1 MKRMVLLFVM
11 LFFALGVFAQ
21 DLEYGKLYSLE
32 DGMSA
37 EEVMRIVY
45 HNKYSLFAQ
54 DYKLPDC
61 QILYVDKSG
70 FTREKKAI
78 RERIVKAGE
87 EGLSYKDL
95 VVVTYPTQSKGIAV
109 LTWTYEDTTRD
120 QDTWIWIP
128 SLKKIRKVSASEGD
142 DAFMGSDFTV
152 EEVSTRGLEDET
164 YKLVGE
170 ENFKGYTFEH
180 TKELKFESKPC
191 FVIECTPVKPHWYYS
206 KRKVW
211 VDKETGGNIFDE
223 YYDKNGKVFK
233 TRFIEWVWYEPDTKR
248 YPIQLNLECKD
259 LRTGHR
265 TVILNKDMS
274 YDTELDE
281 RRFTIRMLERSKW

>member
-152 EEVSTRGLEDET
+152 EEVSTRGHEDET
-164 YKLVGE
+164 YKLVDE

-180 TKELKFESKPC
+180 TGERKFEGSPC
-191 FVIECTPVKPHWYYS
+191 FVIECTPVKSHWYYS

-211 VDKETGGNIFDE
+211 VDKETGGNIYDE
-223 YYDKNGKVFK
+223 YYDKNGKAFK
-233 TRFIEWVWYEPDTKR
+233 TRFIEWVWYEPDTKK
-248 YPIQLNLECKD
+248 YPMQLALECKD

-274 YDTELDE
+274 YDERLDE
-281 RRFTIRMLERSKW
+281 RRFTTRMLERTKW